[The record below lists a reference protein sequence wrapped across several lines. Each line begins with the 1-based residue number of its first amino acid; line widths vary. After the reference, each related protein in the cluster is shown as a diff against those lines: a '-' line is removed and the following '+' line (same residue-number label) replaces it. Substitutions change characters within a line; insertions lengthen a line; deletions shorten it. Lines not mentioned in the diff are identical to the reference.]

1 MRTTWKSLL
10 TGMALAATTLTPS
23 VSLGQAGCGDINN
36 DGNVTIADGVLLAN
50 CLSNGG
56 ACPPAVT
63 ECGNDSLISCGD
75 VFGDGSVAFPSA
87 LLADV
92 DALVRSLLGSPTLY
106 DPCEGPATIP
116 DIVGC
121 PVATLNSTTITT
133 SQTWPAGCTVK
144 LNGTVFVADGVTLR
158 LEPGA
163 VVQGIK
169 GAPAPPALIFLTGS
183 KIDAQGT
190 PSAPIVFTSD
200 QPAGLRGK
208 GDWAGVMFN
217 GKGIVN
223 DPLTPGQDCLNQA
236 EGIPTAY
243 GGCDSS
249 DSSGVARYVRVE
261 FAGLD
266 FTPNN
271 ELNLWTMNA
280 IGANTD
286 FNFIQ
291 ANVGDDDCHEWFG
304 GNASHT
310 NMVATGCGDDGLD
323 FQLGWQGT
331 LQFGLMVQNGTLTD
345 TVPSRDSRGV
355 EGDNNDTGHNA
366 LGLTGTLRSNPD
378 MCNITVVGGNFQAGA
393 NVGSDSGVLLRRGTA
408 GDLMNWI
415 SVGFGDSGFEIRDLE
430 TATQMCDTPTLLRV
444 DDACG
449 LSNAACTAAVTPCS
463 CCTGLG
469 TGFCETALLPQN
481 GAIFGNAAA
490 YKSVGTCGTPAQL
503 QALLALENVTTATD
517 PGIAFATYP
526 AAADL
531 FDARADVGT
540 GTPGN
545 CASLNP
551 KLITT
556 NYLGAL
562 DPNASCTTAG
572 PGAACDWLTQPW
584 ISFAIN

>member
-10 TGMALAATTLTPS
+10 TGVALAATALTPS
-23 VSLGQAGCGDINN
+23 VSLGQLCGDINN
-36 DGNVTIADGVLLAN
+36 DGSVTVADGVLLAN
-50 CLSNGG
+50 CAAG
-56 ACPPAVT
+56 AGSCPAAVT
-63 ECGNDSLISCGD
+63 ECGNDNLLTCGD
-75 VFGDGSVAFPSA
+75 VFGDGSVAFPAA

-92 DALVRSLLGSPTLY
+92 DALIRTLTGQPTLY
-106 DPCEGPATIP
+106 QPCQGPATIP
-116 DIVGC
+116 DLAGC
-121 PVATLNSTTITT
+121 PGTVTLNSQTLTT

-169 GAPAPPALIFLTGS
+169 TAPEPPALIFLTGS

-190 PSAPIVFTSD
+190 PAAPIVFTSD
-200 QPAGLRGK
+200 QPAGTRDK

-223 DPLTPGQDCLNQA
+223 DPPIPGQDCLNQA

-261 FAGLD
+261 YCGLD

-271 ELNLWTMNA
+271 ELNVWTMNA

-291 ANVGDDDCHEWFG
+291 AHAGGDDCHEWFG
-304 GNASHT
+304 GNAAHT
-310 NMVATGCGDDGLD
+310 NMVATACGDDGLD
-323 FQLGWQGT
+323 FQLGWQGS
-331 LQFGLMVQNGTLTD
+331 LQFGLMVQSGVLTD
-345 TVPSRDSRGV
+345 SPPIRDSRGI
-355 EGDNNDTGHNA
+355 EGDNNEFGNDL
-366 LGLTGTLRSNPD
+366 LGLTGTLRSNGD
-378 MCNITVVGGNFQAGA
+378 MCNITVVGGGFQSGA
-393 NVGSDSGVLLRRGTA
+393 NDGSDSGVLLRRGTA

-415 SVGFGDSGFEIRDLE
+415 SVGFGDAGFEIRD
-430 TATQMCDTPTLLRV
+430 TATAVQLCESTTVLRV
-444 DDACG
+444 DDTCANDN
-449 LSNAACTAAVTPCS
+449 SDCTGAGAPCT
-463 CCTGLG
+463 CCTGLD

-481 GAIFGNAAA
+481 GAIFGNATA

-503 QALLALENVTTATD
+503 SALLAAENVTTAVD
-517 PGIAFATYP
+517 PGIPFTVYP
-526 AAADL
+526 AAGDL

-540 GTPGN
+540 GTPGD
-545 CASLNP
+545 CATLNP
-551 KLITT
+551 RFITT
-556 NYLGAL
+556 GYLGAL
-562 DPNASCTTAG
+562 DPSASCTTAG

-584 ISFAIN
+584 ISFDLN